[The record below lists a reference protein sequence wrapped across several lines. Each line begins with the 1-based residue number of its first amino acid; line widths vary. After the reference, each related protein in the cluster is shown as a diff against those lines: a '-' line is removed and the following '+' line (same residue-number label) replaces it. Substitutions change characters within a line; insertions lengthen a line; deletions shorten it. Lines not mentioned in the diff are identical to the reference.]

1 MLNRVILIGRMT
13 RDPEMKYTTSGTAVA
28 NFTLAINRKFNKEE
42 TDFID
47 IVAWRQSAEF
57 CGNYGAKGRLTMV
70 EGRLQIRSYEAKDG
84 TKRKVAEVVAD
95 DLRFLDKQQ
104 GAGNGEAKPQ
114 QKPHDEWD
122 ELGKGVGLGDIDI
135 VDGSESEIPF

>member
-1 MLNRVILIGRMT
+1 MFNKIILIGRMCAE
-13 RDPEMKYTTSGTAVA
+13 PEMRYTAQGTAVA

-47 IVAWRQSAEF
+47 IVVWRQSAEF
-57 CGNYGAKGRLTMV
+57 CASYGAKGRLTMV
-70 EGRLQIRSYEAKDG
+70 EGRLQIRTYEAKDG

-104 GAGNGEAKPQ
+104 GAGNDSKPQ
-114 QKPHDEWD
+114 EKPQGGQDKAWA
-122 ELGKGVGLGDIDI
+122 ELGNIEI
-135 VDGSESEIPF
+135 EDGSGEDIPF